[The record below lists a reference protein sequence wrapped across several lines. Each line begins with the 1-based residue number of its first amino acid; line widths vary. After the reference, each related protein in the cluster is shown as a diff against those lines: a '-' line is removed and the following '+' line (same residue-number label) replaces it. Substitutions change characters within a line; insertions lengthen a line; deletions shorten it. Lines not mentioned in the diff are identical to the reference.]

1 MVLDNI
7 MRIVNNSIL
16 QQLKKL
22 CPDCTKAH
30 IDREGL
36 ACTNEKPPSMV
47 YSARLAGTA
56 RNDSDTLVSAL
67 EMNGEIIVKFEDIFP
82 DESETERMGVYAGIV
97 GGVATLVVV
106 MATSV
111 IVWRCCR
118 ATGEKKKKNEELV
131 LNRGVPPTV
140 CVTYIIVCV
149 CIARR

>member
-1 MVLDNI
+1 
-7 MRIVNNSIL
+7 
-16 QQLKKL
+16 
-22 CPDCTKAH
+22 
-30 IDREGL
+30 
-36 ACTNEKPPSMV
+36 MV

-82 DESETERMGVYAGIV
+82 DESKTERMGVYAGIV

-140 CVTYIIVCV
+140 CVTYMIVCV
-149 CIARR
+149 CIARW

>member
-1 MVLDNI
+1 MVRDNI

-22 CPDCTKAH
+22 CPNCTKTH
-30 IDREGL
+30 IDRERL

-82 DESETERMGVYAGIV
+82 DESETERMGVYVGIV

-140 CVTYIIVCV
+140 CVTYMIVCV
-149 CIARR
+149 CIARW

>member
-1 MVLDNI
+1 MVRDNI
-7 MRIVNNSIL
+7 MKIVNNSIL

-22 CPDCTKAH
+22 CPECTKAH

-36 ACTNEKPPSMV
+36 ACTNEKPLSMV

-67 EMNGEIIVKFEDIFP
+67 EMSGEIIVKFEDIFP
-82 DESETERMGVYAGIV
+82 EESKTERMGVYVGIV

-140 CVTYIIVCV
+140 CVTYMIVCV
-149 CIARR
+149 CV